1 MGRVSLRGVIP
12 LTYSR
17 DHPGPLARDAA
28 DAALLLQV
36 MAGPDPADP
45 RTLGHPAVPD
55 LVRAAT
61 PVTGIGGRPRL
72 LWPTRIGVFPDYL
85 DGPEGPPPEEPAD
98 AATEEEWS
106 RFERRV
112 AARAE
117 AEAAVGLRRG
127 MLDTFREL
135 GAEVVEIPYPRDWST
150 LTGSDFNNV
159 RLPERAEPFLKEL
172 RQDVR
177 LFGVSLSPWINGL
190 LLPGAEFLRGQRAKL
205 LLLTRVLEGIF
216 DRCDVVV
223 QTSPIPFDII
233 GLPLITF
240 PIGFRNGPAREG
252 REPARLP
259 VGALL
264 GGMPFAEDRLLS
276 MAAAWQSVT
285 DFHRS
290 RPPEPVVDEPAP
302 AGREAA
308 PLRLDVLD
316 VWEQGE

>member
-1 MGRVSLRGVIP
+1 
-12 LTYSR
+12 
-17 DHPGPLARDAA
+17 
-28 DAALLLQV
+28 

-45 RTLGHPAVPD
+45 RTLGHPPVPD

-72 LWPTRIGVFPDYL
+72 RWPTRIGVFPDYL
-85 DGPEGPPPEEPAD
+85 DGPEGPPPEEPRDGAV
-98 AATEEEWS
+98 EEEWE
-106 RFERRV
+106 RFERRL
-112 AARAE
+112 AAWAE
-117 AEAAVGLRRG
+117 AEAAVGLRRD

-135 GAEVVEIPYPRDWST
+135 GAEIVEVPHPTDWST
-150 LTGSDFNNV
+150 LTGGAFNNV
-159 RLPERAEPFLKEL
+159 RLPERAEPFMKEL
-172 RQDVR
+172 REDVR

-205 LLLTRVLEGIF
+205 LLLSRVLDQIF

-233 GLPLITF
+233 GLPLVTF
-240 PIGFRNGPAREG
+240 PIGTREG
-252 REPARLP
+252 PLREDRESVRLP

-276 MAAAWQSVT
+276 LAAAWQSVT
-285 DFHRS
+285 DFHRT
-290 RPPEPVVDEPAP
+290 RPPEPVVEAPAP
-302 AGREAA
+302 AGSRRERP
-308 PLRLDVLD
+308 PLRLDVID